1 MFKLI
6 KELTFNK
13 FPAVS
18 FTVYFIHAVN
28 NYSGLAVLR
37 QHAIQYYC
45 MHGYSI
51 YFLVVDTMQERTENV
66 LACIYQ
72 FPDTINKHIPS
83 LYQKV
88 SKIVT
93 LWQAVNV

>member
-1 MFKLI
+1 MTYIIACTYPFWLWVASELMFKLI

-72 FPDTINKHIPS
+72 FPGS
-83 LYQKV
+83 
-88 SKIVT
+88 
-93 LWQAVNV
+93 